1 MATSS
6 TISRAQVQEFLTD
19 QPPFNKLSE
28 NALKAKLVG
37 KCQLLG
43 YRTGQPLFEKD
54 KMPVQVVI
62 IYQGQARVLG
72 YDQRSQRHISLQLAK
87 PGEVLGWAG
96 LLRGIPC
103 ETAIAS
109 TDLIAITL
117 PAADF
122 LAIVAAERE
131 FGKVFLERPAIT
143 EVFDLLSQEFA
154 RRAEVKGNLKE
165 LTKSVLENAVI
176 VNLPKGEKR
185 TKELASILEG
195 EKTWLVSSGIVGDF
209 APGSQVVL
217 DKANKSIKIEGEN
230 GVRLLGFP
238 EPEIEEEVVETEANE
253 PEKSQLAPLDISIV
267 PQAPPRPPETTV
279 LQDTSSKK
287 YPIFR
292 AKGEVAIPLA
302 CFQMLAKHFGLR
314 FRRDVIRRV
323 LDNQMRTAGRISLQ
337 ACGAIAQ
344 MMGLTGQLAQVPAAA
359 VPRLKAPILVQW
371 QESFAILYS
380 ITEKEI
386 VVGSPE
392 FGLTRL
398 KPGQFQEVWGESGQV
413 LLLQAPK
420 SEQKEQ
426 FSFWWFVPSLMEHR
440 TVFIEVLISSF
451 FVQIF
456 GLVNPLMTM
465 IVIDKVMG
473 QRNIDAMDVLGA
485 LMLLAALF
493 EALLSGLR
501 TFLFVDTTN
510 RIDVKLSS
518 EVIDHLLRLPL
529 NYFDNRRVGDLT
541 GRIGE
546 LANIR
551 NFLTGTALTVVLDAV
566 FSVIYIAVMLTL
578 NPLMTAVALGG
589 VPFFAGIILVNSP
602 IVRRLLRKKAER
614 YADSQ
619 SYLVE
624 VLNGVQTVKA
634 QNLEL
639 KSRWEWSARYARF
652 MTASFNTVLTQT
664 VSSSI
669 SSFLNKISGL
679 ALLWVGAYLAIN
691 GDLSVGGLI
700 AFRIIAGNVTGS
712 LLRFVSVWQSFQEV
726 GMSIERLRDV
736 LDTDAEVDEDDR
748 NNIDMP
754 PITGGVKFEEL
765 CFRFT
770 QSGPLQLTN
779 VNLDFPAGYFVG
791 IVGLS
796 GSGKSTLM
804 KLLQRL
810 YPPLSGRIFVD
821 GYDIQKVELYSL
833 RRQIGVVL
841 QDTLLFNGTVQENI
855 ALTNPDATTDEII
868 RAAKV
873 AVAHE
878 FIMNL
883 PNGYNTMV
891 GERGASLSGGQRQRI
906 AIARTVLQNPKLL
919 ILDEATSALDYSS
932 ERQVCENLAEAFQGE
947 TVFFITHRL
956 TTVKNAN
963 TIIMMDKGSVVEQGT
978 HDELMAVKGR
988 YFCLYQ
994 QQEAQQ

>member
-1 MATSS
+1 MATPS
-6 TISRAQVQEFLTD
+6 TISKAQVQEFLANR
-19 QPPFNKLSE
+19 PPFNKLSD
-28 NALKAKLVG
+28 NALKTQLVG

-43 YRTGQPLFEKD
+43 YHTGQPLFDRE
-54 KMPVQVVI
+54 KMPNQIAI

-72 YDQRSQRHISLQLAK
+72 YEQRSQRYISLQLAG
-87 PGEVLGWAG
+87 PGEILGWAG
-96 LLRGIPC
+96 LLRGMPC
-103 ETAIAS
+103 ETVLAS
-109 TDLIAITL
+109 TDLIAVTL

-122 LAIVAAERE
+122 LAILKAEPE
-131 FGKVFLERPAIT
+131 FGEVFLERPAIT
-143 EVFDLLSQEFA
+143 EVFELLSQKFA
-154 RRAEVKGNLKE
+154 RRAEVNSDLKE
-165 LTKSVLENAVI
+165 LTKNVVQNTVV
-176 VNLPKGEKR
+176 VNLPKGDKK
-185 TKELASILEG
+185 TKELASILNP
-195 EKTWLVSSGIVGDF
+195 EKIWLVSSGIVGDF
-209 APGSQVVL
+209 PSGSQVVL
-217 DKANKSIKIEGEN
+217 DGSSRSIKIEGPRGARILGFLEQQNEEQTIEN
-230 GVRLLGFP
+230 G
-238 EPEIEEEVVETEANE
+238 EETSQVV
-253 PEKSQLAPLDISIV
+253 PLDLSMV
-267 PQAPPRPPETTV
+267 PQAPARPPEPTFF
-279 LQDTSSKK
+279 QDSPSKK

-292 AKGEVAIPLA
+292 AKGEIAASLA
-302 CFQMLAKHFGLR
+302 CFQMLAKHLGLK

-323 LDNQMRTAGRISLQ
+323 LDNQIRTAGRISLQ

-344 MMGLTGQLAQVPAAA
+344 MMGLTGQLAQVSAAA
-359 VPRLKAPILVQW
+359 VPRLKAPAIVEW
-371 QESFAILYS
+371 QNSFAVIYS
-380 ITEKEI
+380 ITEQEI

-392 FGLTRL
+392 SGLSRL
-398 KPGQFQEVWGESGQV
+398 KPGEFQEIWGESGQV

-420 SEQKEQ
+420 TEQKEQ

-465 IVIDKVMG
+465 IIIDKVMG
-473 QRNIDAMDVLGA
+473 QRNIQALDVLGI
-485 LMLLAALF
+485 LMLLVALF
-493 EALLSGLR
+493 EAVLGGLR

-529 NYFDNRRVGDLT
+529 SYFDNRRVGDLV

-566 FSVIYIAVMLTL
+566 FSVIYIAVMLAL
-578 NPLMTAVALGG
+578 NPLMTAVALAG
-589 VPFFAGIILVNSP
+589 VPFFAGIILINSP

-639 KSRWEWSARYARF
+639 KSRWEWSARYAKF

-664 VSSSI
+664 TSSSI
-669 SSFLNKISGL
+669 STFLNKLSGL
-679 ALLWVGAYLAIN
+679 ALLWVGAYLVID
-691 GDLSVGGLI
+691 GQLSVGGLI

-736 LDTDAEVDEDDR
+736 LDTEAEVDEEDR

-754 PITGGVKFEEL
+754 PMNGSVKFEEL
-765 CFRFT
+765 SFRFT
-770 QSGPLQLTN
+770 QSGPLQLAN
-779 VNLDFPAGYFVG
+779 INLEFPSGYFVG

-810 YPPLSGRIFVD
+810 YSPLSGRIFID
-821 GYDIQKVELYSL
+821 GYDIHKVELYSL

-841 QDTLLFNGTVQENI
+841 QDTLLFNGTVQDNI

-868 RAAKV
+868 RAAKI
-873 AVAHE
+873 AVAHD

-883 PNGYNTMV
+883 PSGYNTMV

-932 ERQVCENLAEAFQGE
+932 ERQVGENLAEAF
-947 TVFFITHRL
+947 TNTTLFFITHRL

-963 TIIMMDKGSVVEQGT
+963 TIIMMDQGSVVEQGT
-978 HDELMAVKGR
+978 HDQLMAAKGR

-994 QQEAQQ
+994 QQESQQ

>member
-1 MATSS
+1 MATPS
-6 TISRAQVQEFLTD
+6 TISKAQVQEFLANK
-19 QPPFNKLSE
+19 PPFNKLSE
-28 NALKAKLVG
+28 NALKTQLVG

-43 YRTGQPLFEKD
+43 YHAGQPLFDRE
-54 KMPVQVVI
+54 KMPNQIAI

-72 YDQRSQRHISLQLAK
+72 YEQRSQRHISLQLAG
-87 PGEVLGWAG
+87 PGEILGWAG
-96 LLRGIPC
+96 LLRGMPC
-103 ETAIAS
+103 ETVLAS
-109 TDLIAITL
+109 TNLIAVTL

-122 LAIVAAERE
+122 LAILEAEPE
-131 FGKVFLERPAIT
+131 FGEVFLERPAIT
-143 EVFDLLSQEFA
+143 EVFELLSQKFA
-154 RRAEVKGNLKE
+154 RRAEVNSDLKE
-165 LTKSVLENAVI
+165 LAQNVVQNTVV
-176 VNLPKGEKR
+176 VNLTKGDKK
-185 TKELASILEG
+185 TKELASILNP
-195 EKTWLVSSGIVGDF
+195 EKIWLVSSGVVGDF
-209 APGSQVVL
+209 PSGSQVVL
-217 DKANKSIKIEGEN
+217 DGSSRSIKIEGPRGARILGFLEQQNEEQTIEN
-230 GVRLLGFP
+230 G
-238 EPEIEEEVVETEANE
+238 EET
-253 PEKSQLAPLDISIV
+253 SQLVPLDLSMV
-267 PQAPPRPPETTV
+267 PQAPALPPEPTFF
-279 LQDTSSKK
+279 QDTPSKK

-292 AKGEVAIPLA
+292 AKGEIAASLA
-302 CFQMLAKHFGLR
+302 CFQMLAKHLGLKL
-314 FRRDVIRRV
+314 RRDVIRRV
-323 LDNQMRTAGRISLQ
+323 LDNQIRTAGRISLQ

-344 MMGLTGQLAQVPAAA
+344 MMGLTGQLAQVSAAA
-359 VPRLKAPILVQW
+359 VPRLKAPALVEW
-371 QESFAILYS
+371 QNSFAVIYS
-380 ITEKEI
+380 ITEQEI

-392 FGLTRL
+392 SGLSRL
-398 KPGQFQEVWGESGQV
+398 KPGEFQEIWGESGPV

-420 SEQKEQ
+420 TEQKEQ

-465 IVIDKVMG
+465 IIIDKVMG
-473 QRNIDAMDVLGA
+473 QRNIEALDVLGI
-485 LMLLAALF
+485 LMLLVALF
-493 EALLSGLR
+493 EAVLGGLR

-529 NYFDNRRVGDLT
+529 SYFDNRRVGDLV

-566 FSVIYIAVMLTL
+566 FSVIYIAVMLAL
-578 NPLMTAVALGG
+578 NPLMTAVALAG
-589 VPFFAGIILVNSP
+589 VPFFAGIILINSP

-639 KSRWEWSARYARF
+639 KSRWEWSARYAKF

-664 VSSSI
+664 TSSSI
-669 SSFLNKISGL
+669 STFLNKLSGL
-679 ALLWVGAYLAIN
+679 ALLWVGAYLVID
-691 GDLSVGGLI
+691 GQLSVGGLI

-736 LDTDAEVDEDDR
+736 LDTEAEVDEEDR

-754 PITGGVKFEEL
+754 PMNGSVKFEEL
-765 CFRFT
+765 SFRFT
-770 QSGPLQLTN
+770 QSGPLQLAN
-779 VNLDFPAGYFVG
+779 INLEFPAGYFVG

-810 YPPLSGRIFVD
+810 YSPLSGRIFID
-821 GYDIQKVELYSL
+821 GYDINKVELYSL

-841 QDTLLFNGTVQENI
+841 QDTLLFNGTVQDNI

-868 RAAKV
+868 RAAKI
-873 AVAHE
+873 AVAHD

-883 PNGYNTMV
+883 PSGYNTMV

-906 AIARTVLQNPKLL
+906 AIARTVMQNPKLL

-932 ERQVCENLAEAFQGE
+932 ERQVGENLAEAF
-947 TVFFITHRL
+947 TNTTLFFITHRL

-963 TIIMMDKGSVVEQGT
+963 TIIMMDQGSVVEQGT
-978 HDELMAVKGR
+978 HDQLMAAKGR

-994 QQEAQQ
+994 QQESQQ